1 LVQFGN
7 SPFFSCVPM
16 SGLISFFILLRIKKG
31 VASQHPV
38 KYNLDED
45 ELKRVSAL
53 SRVELEEMRK
63 ELEKA
68 QKLIEVT
75 NDDDEDGDDDSVI
88 EEGDTKE

>member
-1 LVQFGN
+1 
-7 SPFFSCVPM
+7 
-16 SGLISFFILLRIKKG
+16 

-75 NDDDEDGDDDSVI
+75 NDDDEDGDDDSVT